1 LLARREIRT
10 LRLPPGWEDWLAFFA
25 ARLPE
30 PVTREDAEDGTVTYL
45 AGDPGEVIVQLSQRA
60 IAVSEFR
67 VRLDASG
74 VPVAIPRLLGRILD
88 FRCATTSSRQLPDM
102 RGLRAANAPG
112 AAASIRR
119 VLGMF
124 RAGTW
129 CASLKMV
136 QR

>member
-1 LLARREIRT
+1 
-10 LRLPPGWEDWLAFFA
+10 LAFFA

-74 VPVAIPRLLGRILD
+74 VPVAIPRLLGRIRWPRLPD
-88 FRCATTSSRQLPDM
+88 DRAIAAVEALISAARQLRRDSFRTCAVCERQTPPE
-102 RGLRAANAPG
+102 RLHRSGVCLECSEQGLG
-112 AAASIRR
+112 
-119 VLGMF
+119 VLH
-124 RAGTW
+124 
-129 CASLKMV
+129 
-136 QR
+136 